1 MFTKNKFR
9 ELIFEI
15 NKLLKEFPKSFRL
28 YLIKGLAQKNLN
40 DFVGAISSLEKS
52 IKINPEFAQ
61 SYNNYGV
68 LLEKIGNYENALE
81 NYKKAISLNTKL
93 IETYNNIGLI
103 YKHLGDI
110 ELAKS
115 FFEKAIDIDS
125 SFIAS
130 YYNLSML
137 LKHNGDEKHINT
149 LLSFTK
155 KNELDYA
162 QQTLLNFALGKIY
175 EDLEDFDLSFYYY
188 KKGND
193 SNKKNFPSASIERK
207 NFFHFSKKQFLKYE
221 SIKNIQTNNIEASQF
236 KPIFIIG
243 MPRSGTTLVEQILSS
258 HKKIF
263 GCGELFHIQK
273 GVLNTKLHNSEVNHN
288 KLNALRNYYLQN
300 IETMNFSESY
310 FTDKMPLNFRYLGHI
325 INSFPESIIIHLKRD
340 PIATCWSN
348 FKTNF
353 DDVQLGYSND
363 LSELAEYFKLYEDL
377 MDFWNKKFSDKI
389 YELKYE
395 DLVENQ
401 ERETKQLIEHI
412 GLEWDESCLNF
423 HLNNRF
429 VRTASTTQV
438 REKIFKNSSLKWKK
452 YEKHLDVLKNQFS
465 SS

>member
-1 MFTKNKFR
+1 M
-9 ELIFEI
+9 IFEI

-28 YLIKGLAQKNLN
+28 YLIKGLAQKNLD
-40 DFVGAISSLEKS
+40 DFIGAISSFEKS

-61 SYNNYGV
+61 SYNNLGF

-93 IETYNNIGLI
+93 SETYNNIGLI

-115 FFEKAIDIDS
+115 FFEKAIGIDS
-125 SFIAS
+125 GFLEA
-130 YYNLSML
+130 YYNLAMII
-137 LKHNGDEKHINT
+137 KHNGEEKHIPP

-155 KNELDYA
+155 KNDLDYT
-162 QQTLLNFALGKIY
+162 QKISLNFALGKIY
-175 EDLEDFDLSFYYY
+175 EDLENFDLSFHYY
-188 KKGND
+188 KQGND
-193 SNKKNFPSASIERK
+193 IKKKFSPNASIEPK
-207 NFFHFSKKQFLKYE
+207 NFFLFTKKQFLKYNA
-221 SIKNIQTNNIEASQF
+221 IKNIQTNNIKGAKD
-236 KPIFIIG
+236 KPIFIVG

-263 GCGELFHIQK
+263 GCGELYHIQK
-273 GVLNTKLHNSEVNHN
+273 GVLNTKLHNSEVNYN

-300 IETMNFSESY
+300 IESMNFSESY
-310 FTDKMPLNFRYLGHI
+310 FTDKMPLNFRFLGHI
-325 INSFPESIIIHLKRD
+325 INSFPESIIIHLRRD

-363 LSELAEYFKLYEDL
+363 LSELAEYFKIYENY
-377 MDFWNKKFSDKI
+377 MDFWNEKFSDKI

-412 GLEWDESCLNF
+412 GLEWDESCINF

-452 YEKHLDVLKNQFS
+452 YEKHLDVLKNQF
-465 SS
+465 

>member
-15 NKLLKEFPKSFRL
+15 NKLLEEFPKSFRL

-81 NYKKAISLNTKL
+81 NYKKAISLNKKL
-93 IETYNNIGLI
+93 IEAYNNIGLI

-115 FFEKAIDIDS
+115 FFEKAIGIDS
-125 SFIAS
+125 GFLQS
-130 YYNLSML
+130 YYNLAMII
-137 LKHNGDEKHINT
+137 KHNGEEKHIPP

-155 KNELDYA
+155 KNDLDYT
-162 QQTLLNFALGKIY
+162 QKTFLNFALGKIY
-175 EDLEDFDLSFYYY
+175 EDLEDFDLSFHYY
-188 KKGND
+188 KQGND
-193 SNKKNFPSASIERK
+193 IKKKLFPNASIERN
-207 NFFHFSKKQFLKYE
+207 NFFLFTKKQFLKYDA
-221 SIKNIQTNNIEASQF
+221 IKNIQTNNIKRTKD
-236 KPIFIIG
+236 KPIFIVG

-263 GCGELFHIQK
+263 GCGELYHIQK
-273 GVLNTKLHNSEVNHN
+273 GVLNTKLHNSEVNYN

-300 IETMNFSESY
+300 IESMNFSESY
-310 FTDKMPLNFRYLGHI
+310 FTDKMPLNFRFLGHI
-325 INSFPESIIIHLKRD
+325 INSFPESIIIHLRRD

-353 DDVQLGYSND
+353 DDVQLSYSND
-363 LSELAEYFKLYEDL
+363 LLELAEYFKLYKDL
-377 MDFWNKKFSDKI
+377 MDFWNKKFPGRI
-389 YELKYE
+389 YELTYE

-401 ERETKQLIEHI
+401 EIETKQLIEHI
-412 GLEWDESCLNF
+412 GLEWDESCINF

-452 YEKHLDVLKNQFS
+452 YDKHLDVLKNQF
-465 SS
+465 

>member
-15 NKLLKEFPKSFRL
+15 NKLLEEFPKSFRL

-137 LKHNGDEKHINT
+137 LKHNGDEKHIYT

-193 SNKKNFPSASIERK
+193 SNKKIFPSASIEPK

-273 GVLNTKLHNSEVNHN
+273 GVLNTKLHNSEVNYN

-300 IETMNFSESY
+300 IETMNFSETY
-310 FTDKMPLNFRYLGHI
+310 FTDKMPLNFRFLGHI
-325 INSFPESIIIHLKRD
+325 INSFPESIIIHLRRD